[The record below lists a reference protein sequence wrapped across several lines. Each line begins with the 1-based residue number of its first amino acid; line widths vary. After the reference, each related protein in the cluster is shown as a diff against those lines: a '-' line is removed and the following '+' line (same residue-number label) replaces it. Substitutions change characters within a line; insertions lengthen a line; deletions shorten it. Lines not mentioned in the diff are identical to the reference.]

1 MFKNLEKMKS
11 KETGLPAQA
20 GFTIVEV
27 LIASFVFSIIAI
39 SISSIFIGILTNE
52 RRAFAAQKIEENEMF
67 VLEMMA
73 RDIRV
78 SKITGPDDLNCGITS
93 LTITHPIK
101 GLIIYDLAAGAV
113 RKTEGGTTVEISSSA
128 VNFTRMNFCVRGSG
142 ATDQKQTVVTII
154 SSVQN
159 RTGKEIIKFD
169 VQTTVSSRSVETEF
183 LQ

>member
-1 MFKNLEKMKS
+1 MQITNEK
-11 KETGLPAQA
+11 

-39 SISSIFIGILTNE
+39 GISSIFIGILTNE

-78 SKITGPDDLNCGITS
+78 SKIDGPDDLNCG
-93 LTITHPIK
+93 LTTLRINHPDK
-101 GLIIYDLAAGAV
+101 GFIDYTINTGTGIV
-113 RKTEGGTTVEISSSA
+113 TKTEEATGTTVDISSA
-128 VNFTRMNFCVRGSG
+128 DVNFTRMNFCVRGSG
-142 ATDQKQTVVTII
+142 TTDQKQTVVTII

-159 RTGKEIIKFD
+159 RTGKEKLTFN
-169 VQTTVSSRSVETEF
+169 VQTAVSSRSVETEF

>member
-1 MFKNLEKMKS
+1 MTRNLEKIKS
-11 KETGLPAQA
+11 GEV

-39 SISSIFIGILTNE
+39 GISSIFIGILTNE

-78 SKITGPDDLNCGITS
+78 SKIENQEDPTCGLTT
-93 LTITHPIK
+93 LTITHPVK
-101 GLIIYDLAAGAV
+101 GAIVYGLSVGV
-113 RKTEGGTTVEISSSA
+113 VQKTEGGTTVDISSSA
-128 VNFTRMNFCVRGSG
+128 INFTRMNFCVRGSG
-142 ATDQKQTVVTII
+142 AIDQKQTVVTII
-154 SSVQN
+154 SSAQN
-159 RTGKEIIKFD
+159 RTGKETIKFEI
-169 VQTTVSSRSVETEF
+169 QTSVSSRSMETEF

>member
-1 MFKNLEKMKS
+1 MIKNLKKIKKGE
-11 KETGLPAQA
+11 G

-39 SISSIFIGILTNE
+39 GISSIFISILTNE

-78 SKITGPDDLNCGITS
+78 SKIDGPDDLNCGLTT
-93 LTITHPIK
+93 LTIHHPDK
-101 GLIIYDLAAGAV
+101 GTIVYDLNAGIV
-113 RKTEGGTTVEISSSA
+113 RKTEGASPRVDISSA
-128 VNFTRMNFCVRGSG
+128 DVNFTRMNFCVRGS
-142 ATDQKQTVVTII
+142 ATTDQKQTVVTII

-159 RTGKEIIKFD
+159 RTGKEKLTFN
-169 VQTTVSSRSVETEF
+169 VQTAVSSRSVETEF

>member
-1 MFKNLEKMKS
+1 MIKNLKKINEFEK
-11 KETGLPAQA
+11 

-39 SISSIFIGILTNE
+39 GISSIFIGILTNE

-78 SKITGPDDLNCGITS
+78 SKILDQNDLNCGLTT
-93 LTITHPIK
+93 LTINHPDK
-101 GLIIYDLAAGAV
+101 GIIIYSLNAGV
-113 RKTEGGTTVEISSSA
+113 VQKTEGGIPEGGIPVDISSTD

-142 ATDQKQTVVTII
+142 ATDLQQTVVTII

-159 RTGKEIIKFD
+159 RTGKEKLTFN
-169 VQTTVSSRSVETEF
+169 VQTAVSSRSVETEF

>member
-1 MFKNLEKMKS
+1 MRITNEK
-11 KETGLPAQA
+11 

-39 SISSIFIGILTNE
+39 GIGSIFIGILTNE

-78 SKITGPDDLNCGITS
+78 SKIEDQENPNCGLAT
-93 LTITHPIK
+93 LTITHPVK
-101 GLIIYDLAAGAV
+101 GLIIYSRDAGIIK
-113 RKTEGGTTVEISSSA
+113 KTEGGTPVDISSSD
-128 VNFTRMNFCVRGSG
+128 VNFTRMKFCVRGSDT
-142 ATDQKQTVVTII
+142 TDRKQTAVTII
-154 SSVQN
+154 LSAQN
-159 RTGKEIIKFD
+159 RIGKEKLTFD

>member
-1 MFKNLEKMKS
+1 MIKKI
-11 KETGLPAQA
+11 KESER

-39 SISSIFIGILTNE
+39 GIGSIFIGILTNE

-78 SKITGPDDLNCGITS
+78 SKIEDQENPNCGLAV
-93 LTITHPIK
+93 LTITHPVK
-101 GLIIYDLAAGAV
+101 GSIIYSRNAGIV
-113 RKTEGGTTVEISSSA
+113 QKTEGGTTVDISSSD
-128 VNFTRMNFCVRGSG
+128 VNFTRMKFCVRGSG
-142 ATDQKQTVVTII
+142 TTDQKQTTVTII
-154 SSVQN
+154 LSAQN
-159 RTGKEIIKFD
+159 RIGKEKLTFD